1 MQSVKERFFAVATHF
16 INESRK
22 QFDTDPDLNAYKY
35 YTDFKARS
43 EHYSRESKI
52 KLKIACTK
60 EGTGDFIVV
69 KGNDVYELNFTP
81 SLTQEDSYIFTYANK
96 TNYNQPE
103 NRFKIF
109 VLKKIGQI
117 EAFKENQT

>member
-1 MQSVKERFFAVATHF
+1 MRSCRIWDSVTALSFSSVRTLC
-16 INESRK
+16 
-22 QFDTDPDLNAYKY
+22 TL
-35 YTDFKARS
+35 RS
-43 EHYSRESKI
+43 LISLETITFS
-52 KLKIACTK
+52 LIACTK

-109 VLKKIGQI
+109 VLKRIGQI